1 LRDLATKFGKE
12 ISNHYTSIFNWFNL
26 VIYNPSNEKMFV
38 HSWYDYA
45 PEIINYSIQNNFN
58 IVMLSCVSNL
68 TQGIIEKYKDII
80 SVEPSVYYLENWSDV
95 EYIQN
100 IKPQERKLTKS
111 YFNGLNHG
119 LRQNIMNFLAKNE
132 FFDIKSK
139 TNPSDFRQKK
149 QYYEE
154 LSNYKFGLSLN
165 GAANIC
171 YRDLELFGLGVLN
184 LRQPLN
190 SLTHNRLEKNIHYIE
205 FLDDDLTNKIIYN
218 NGENLE
224 KIINSKVCELI
235 DFYNTQECKNIISE
249 SKKWFVE
256 NCLPENQYK
265 IIFSLLNNLDI
276 LY

>member
-1 LRDLATKFGKE
+1 MKKKLIISYEQGYHNWYVSEFYKFFHKKIEFDTEFELEYISLRDLATKFGKE

-119 LRQNIMNFLAKNE
+119 LRQNIMNFL
-132 FFDIKSK
+132 I
-139 TNPSDFRQKK
+139 
-149 QYYEE
+149 
-154 LSNYKFGLSLN
+154 
-165 GAANIC
+165 
-171 YRDLELFGLGVLN
+171 
-184 LRQPLN
+184 
-190 SLTHNRLEKNIHYIE
+190 
-205 FLDDDLTNKIIYN
+205 
-218 NGENLE
+218 
-224 KIINSKVCELI
+224 
-235 DFYNTQECKNIISE
+235 
-249 SKKWFVE
+249 
-256 NCLPENQYK
+256 
-265 IIFSLLNNLDI
+265 
-276 LY
+276 